1 MVLVSDDM
9 YSGSSFGV
17 IGPVSTYCRQPQER
31 VFQEINE
38 RLRQVIVH
46 PDSAGLGQ
54 SEPEIF
60 NLSYYLPNYDSD
72 IRPCSPP
79 NDTCR
84 CNGLDFL
91 TRARQYAKP
100 ALFTRLAEGRLW
112 WNYQGH
118 ANKRVL
124 SHEGFYANSYQ
135 GYGDDKDLLQNYGKP
150 FLFTA
155 FSCHPNEFGNYQE
168 NAVTNGGPSIGEDLV
183 NLPDRGAIASWAS
196 TGFELLPSSNTRHL
210 NVEFARSL
218 FDDPP
223 RDPQAFDPV
232 GGARV
237 VLGEV
242 ITKAVIDYFPGPSF
256 YERDVMM
263 SYNLLGDPATRITV
277 GSPQA
282 IFRANGTP
290 VTDGV
295 PVRLFTIGD
304 SLRIEGD
311 LVSNARIDTAWVERI
326 EGSSVVAT
334 ALTDSLSPAFP
345 DITDASGGGRRYRV
359 VYRTHLTAG
368 TYTYRFRTM
377 DRYGTPGRFDA
388 AFRFETQFSAEG
400 GIIKDG
406 DVVGP
411 NAAFSYLVLSPGPLD
426 PPENYLAL
434 FLNGQQLSFTATPA
448 NNDQSKREWIL
459 TWTHAPYPDG
469 NYRLDLD
476 VGGGRAATHAFQVK
490 SRLEIQNPLA
500 FPNPFNDERGT
511 VFSFYLESDRPSKV
525 MVRVYA
531 ISGRLIY
538 ERALSG
544 VPTGYQQIPWNGADA
559 EGRSLANGVYF
570 YRLVADN
577 GVSSTR
583 YEGRLVKLTKPHN
596 VSEEQAP

>member
-1 MVLVSDDM
+1 
-9 YSGSSFGV
+9 
-17 IGPVSTYCRQPQER
+17 
-31 VFQEINE
+31 
-38 RLRQVIVH
+38 
-46 PDSAGLGQ
+46 
-54 SEPEIF
+54 
-60 NLSYYLPNYDSD
+60 
-72 IRPCSPP
+72 
-79 NDTCR
+79 
-84 CNGLDFL
+84 
-91 TRARQYAKP
+91 
-100 ALFTRLAEGRLW
+100 
-112 WNYQGH
+112 
-118 ANKRVL
+118 
-124 SHEGFYANSYQ
+124 
-135 GYGDDKDLLQNYGKP
+135 
-150 FLFTA
+150 
-155 FSCHPNEFGNYQE
+155 
-168 NAVTNGGPSIGEDLV
+168 
-183 NLPDRGAIASWAS
+183 
-196 TGFELLPSSNTRHL
+196 
-210 NVEFARSL
+210 
-218 FDDPP
+218 
-223 RDPQAFDPV
+223 
-232 GGARV
+232 
-237 VLGEV
+237 
-242 ITKAVIDYFPGPSF
+242 
-256 YERDVMM
+256 MM